1 MKGKNQCLWLVLS
14 STELCGRSCL
24 GAYCKIHLARLRK
37 GSSTKPCLVCG
48 RGVINKFFLC
58 RVHGYENEKVK
69 AWQQKNAAFN
79 RECQRLAA
87 IDVYQPPIREIVT
100 VVYTH
105 PTA

>member
-37 GSSTKPCLVCG
+37 GGGTKPCLVCG
-48 RGVINKFFLC
+48 RGVINKFLLC
-58 RVHGYENEKVK
+58 RAHGYENENVK

-79 RECQRLAA
+79 RECRRLAA
-87 IDVYQPPIREIVT
+87 IDVF
-100 VVYTH
+100 
-105 PTA
+105 